1 MSSIHPHL
9 ATALQRP
16 DVWQPQELAAQG
28 AVVSTGH
35 VPLDAQLPGGG
46 WPVGSLVEILQARP
60 AQHAWRLLAPAIALA
75 LRERAGP
82 VVLIAPPHAPFGPSL
97 HAQGVPAARL
107 LWVKAE
113 KPAPRLWA
121 AEQALRC
128 ADVVAVLAWL
138 PQARS
143 PELRRLHLAAHQHG
157 KLLFV
162 FRGLASRHEASPARL
177 RLAVQGTDALR
188 VEVFKRQGPP
198 LQMPLLLPPHPERLA
213 ALLAAR
219 KRSAASARSAPQVF
233 PAPSHGLDRS
243 LTLAG

>member
-1 MSSIHPHL
+1 MWSSDDF
-9 ATALQRP
+9 A
-16 DVWQPQELAAQG
+16 VQE
-28 AVVSTGH
+28 AVVATGH
-35 VPLDAQLPGGG
+35 PRLDAQLPGGG
-46 WPVGSLVEILQARP
+46 WPVGSLVEILQSQP
-60 AQHAWRLLAPAIALA
+60 AQHAWQLLLPALSQASRQQVGPTVLVGAPYQ
-75 LRERAGP
+75 
-82 VVLIAPPHAPFGPSL
+82 PFGPAL
-97 HAQGVPAARL
+97 QGQGLPAERL

-113 KPAPRLWA
+113 KGAARLWA
-121 AEQALRC
+121 TEQALRC

-162 FRGLASRHEASPARL
+162 FRGLQSRQEASPARL
-177 RLAVQGTDALR
+177 RLQVVGTLDMQ

-198 LQMPLLLPPHPERLA
+198 LQEPISLPAHPARLA

-219 KRSAASARSAPQVF
+219 KRRTV
-233 PAPSHGLDRS
+233 PAPPTPIRSHGLDRT

>member
-1 MSSIHPHL
+1 M
-9 ATALQRP
+9 A
-16 DVWQPQELAAQG
+16 E
-28 AVVSTGH
+28 AVVPTGH
-35 VPLDAQLPGGG
+35 ALLDAQLPGGG

-60 AQHAWRLLAPAIALA
+60 AQHAWRLLMPGLALA
-75 LRERAGP
+75 LAERAGP
-82 VVLIAPPHAPFGPSL
+82 VVLVAPPHAPFGPSL
-97 HAQGVPAARL
+97 QAQGVHPQRL

-143 PELRRLHLAAHQHG
+143 PELRRLHLAAHQNS

-162 FRGLASRHEASPARL
+162 FRELGARLEASPARL
-177 RLAVQGTDALR
+177 RLALQGTNEMR

-198 LQMPLLLPPHPERLA
+198 LQTPLSLPPHPERLA

-219 KRSAASARSAPQVF
+219 KRAATF
-233 PAPSHGLDRS
+233 PEVSPVPSHGLDRP